1 MIRQAWLTLPSCF
14 ASSSTPTLL
23 RMIFSSLVI
32 VSSPRSDT
40 QCLPSETT
48 PPPSQPVRFDRNGY
62 TLTNTDPPHDA
73 THWTAGTMA
82 AAVGISISSVQRIWR
97 AHQLQPHRFRSFEL
111 SRDPAFAD
119 KVQDGVGL
127 YVDPPAHAVVLSV
140 TRSRRSSPPGHAL
153 SG

>member
-48 PPPSQPVRFDRNGY
+48 PPPSQPVRFDLNGY
-62 TLTNTDPPHDA
+62 KSS
-73 THWTAGTMA
+73 AGTGRTIGA
-82 AAVGISISSVQRIWR
+82 QRRSPVDPLQQHRELRR
-97 AHQLQPHRFRSFEL
+97 AQRHRPLARLRPDEPAPLQPLAEQAETLAVPVQHL
-111 SRDPAFAD
+111 DQVAAPAAKD
-119 KVQDGVGL
+119 EQM
-127 YVDPPAHAVVLSV
+127 
-140 TRSRRSSPPGHAL
+140 PGERILPQHL
-153 SG
+153 LRQH